1 MNDNELLSKQAIK
14 ALVAREKLAF
24 VGRLLKGVVHNISG
38 AVQMVRLP
46 LDLMELRLE
55 AMDLDQ
61 IRQKIDSSQQG
72 LVKLTEEI
80 GLLASRSSQVQR
92 TSPDPVDINQL
103 VREQLPFW
111 KADPYFKHQINLDLQ
126 TDDSLPLLK
135 VGYVD
140 VSLAFNEVIANAVD
154 SLNNSKAVDMSV
166 RVFHESGNAVLEVT
180 DSGPGPAAEIS
191 TNMFEPFTGDKDGDH
206 DGLGLFLANVVLS
219 NWSGGVTWQ
228 PSRPTT
234 FSVHIPIN

>member
-1 MNDNELLSKQAIK
+1 MSGSELLSEKVIN

-72 LVKLTEEI
+72 LVKLTDEI
-80 GLLASRSSQVQR
+80 GMLASHSSQGQR
-92 TSPDPVDINQL
+92 TSPDPTDLNQL

-111 KADPYFKHQINLDLQ
+111 SANPYFKHQIKLDLQ
-126 TDDSLPLLK
+126 TDDNLPLLK
-135 VGYVD
+135 ISYID
-140 VSLAFNEVIANAVD
+140 VSLAFNEVIANAVE
-154 SLNNSKAVDMSV
+154 SLTNTKTVEMSV
-166 RVFHESGNAVLEVT
+166 RVLRDSENAVLEVT
-180 DSGPGPAAEIS
+180 DSGPGPDAEIAES
-191 TNMFEPFTGDKDGDH
+191 MFEPFTSDKGGDH
-206 DGLGLFLANVVLS
+206 DGLGLFLANTVLS
-219 NWSGGVTWQ
+219 KWNGHVAWQ

-234 FSVHIPIN
+234 FSVRIPMN